1 LSVDITDGL
10 TASINIPYTEVALTD
25 EELESSTFKGDPPAT
40 TAQLEFSVESRA
52 GLQDP
57 DLLGDAYIT
66 WFVTTPDGI
75 VTPVCDYEGGD
86 IALERYPPPPPLI
99 FTFPSSPLQPSS
111 SAHNLLYKDL
121 VARLQAIPTP
131 SPDTSAL
138 AFAVK
143 HMANRPECHAAH
155 LRRLQ
160 PDTLGRAGVG
170 FEAARLALTERLWSS
185 VGAFGKTH
193 ETQHIAQALCILS
206 CGAMAGDSP
215 PPQLRLAALR
225 HVRLQLLEFA
235 GQLVPVILPESK
247 DNIVQLI
254 RDAAQHVGLDG
265 SVREEVKKLDT
276 WVAETFKGLKTLH
289 SLGVSLLYHYLLF
302 SDDGAHLLRAA
313 AGSPLPVLA
322 LAFGQESLAEVRV
335 MEV

>member
-1 LSVDITDGL
+1 MRG
-10 TASINIPYTEVALTD
+10 E
-25 EELESSTFKGDPPAT
+25 
-40 TAQLEFSVESRA
+40 
-52 GLQDP
+52 
-57 DLLGDAYIT
+57 
-66 WFVTTPDGI
+66 
-75 VTPVCDYEGGD
+75 D
-86 IALERYPPPPPLI
+86 IALERYPPAPHFL
-99 FTFPSSPLQPSS
+99 TFSSPLQPSS

-131 SPDTSAL
+131 SPSTSAL
-138 AFAVK
+138 VSAVE

-185 VGAFGKTH
+185 VGAAGKTH

-235 GQLVPVILPESK
+235 GQLVPVVLPESE

-254 RDAAQHVGLDG
+254 RDAAQHAGLG
-265 SVREEVKKLDT
+265 RCLREEVKKLDT
-276 WVAETFKGLKTLH
+276 WVAEAFTGLKTLR

-313 AGSPLPVLA
+313 GGSPLPVLA
-322 LAFGQESLAEVRV
+322 LAFGQDSLAELRV
-335 MEV
+335 MEI